1 MSEMIYS
8 LIFTCIYVVLC
19 DFYASVFSGKKR
31 QNGKMVRPMLFVI
44 WLVLENA
51 VSIALDQYVI
61 VKILMIIIL
70 NAAAIFALYSISCP
84 KSLFLAFSY
93 QLLCL
98 IFDYISMILFEMIFK
113 QMSVYHMDGS
123 LQGFLTGEFSQ
134 LCVILFLFFLK
145 RKTASTDKD
154 MMTQMQWTKLF
165 IMPLI
170 SLIVIVAL
178 YCDFTGHMSQ
188 YQQNV
193 VMLLAFGLVIM
204 NVYVF
209 YLICEIAEGKENV
222 KKSMMD
228 AQRNRLSYQRLEE
241 MRNQYNLIR
250 KREHEYHNQMT
261 AIYALAKEKDDEQIR
276 KITQNYLE
284 LQGDAEYYFDTNH
297 AVVNVILNER
307 YYLALEKGIVL
318 SYKFN
323 DLSQIPLNEVDISIL
338 LSNLIDNAIEHEH
351 FVSQKEDTKM
361 HGYGIKNIEEI
372 VKKYDG
378 EYFNEITDNVFIST
392 ISIPSELK

>member
-31 QNGKMVRPMLFVI
+31 QNGKMVRPVLFVI

-70 NAAAIFALYSISCP
+70 NAAAIFALHSISCP

-178 YCDFTGHMSQ
+178 YFDFTGHMSQ

-228 AQRNRLSYQRLEE
+228 LSSSL
-241 MRNQYNLIR
+241 
-250 KREHEYHNQMT
+250 
-261 AIYALAKEKDDEQIR
+261 
-276 KITQNYLE
+276 
-284 LQGDAEYYFDTNH
+284 
-297 AVVNVILNER
+297 
-307 YYLALEKGIVL
+307 
-318 SYKFN
+318 
-323 DLSQIPLNEVDISIL
+323 
-338 LSNLIDNAIEHEH
+338 
-351 FVSQKEDTKM
+351 
-361 HGYGIKNIEEI
+361 
-372 VKKYDG
+372 
-378 EYFNEITDNVFIST
+378 
-392 ISIPSELK
+392 